1 MSAPEFIQISDPAFI
16 TIHLQIIFAI
26 ELDSKWQK
34 TSEETAR
41 TLKSIL
47 LWSLWNHSFFSL

>member
-41 TLKSIL
+41 TLKNIL
-47 LWSLWNHSFFSL
+47 L